1 MANGLQLARG
11 SMRNRNLLKISIEN
25 GTSLAVLK
33 VEGRLVGPWA
43 TELDQT
49 WNAFKHTLG
58 TRTLRLDICG
68 VTFVDERG
76 KRILREI
83 FRETGAE
90 ILSNTPL
97 SNHFAEQT
105 RQKTSEKIEMRRNI
119 YSSHHAESALDCQCC
134 RMTGEGY
141 FCHLTP
147 QAIEEFAAIKDS
159 HVYPTGA
166 ILFLEKQSLHGIY
179 LLCTGK
185 VKLFIGSSGGKTLT
199 LRIARPGEIIGL
211 MAEMSGTPYE
221 VSAETLEPCKVAFV
235 RHHDFANFVTKYPE
249 VYQAMLR
256 QLSAQYNGAC
266 EQLRTV
272 GLSVSAD
279 EKLARLL
286 LRWSFEGR
294 KTKEGTQ
301 ITVPLT
307 HEQIA
312 ECIGSTR
319 ETITR
324 TLSEFKN
331 KHLVTFKGATMTISD
346 LPALEKIGGDC

>member
-1 MANGLQLARG
+1 M
-11 SMRNRNLLKISIEN
+11 
-25 GTSLAVLK
+25 
-33 VEGRLVGPWA
+33 
-43 TELDQT
+43 D
-49 WNAFKHTLG
+49 H
-58 TRTLRLDICG
+58 
-68 VTFVDERG
+68 
-76 KRILREI
+76 
-83 FRETGAE
+83 
-90 ILSNTPL
+90 
-97 SNHFAEQT
+97 
-105 RQKTSEKIEMRRNI
+105 
-119 YSSHHAESALDCQCC
+119 SHHVESVLDCQCC
-134 RMTGEGY
+134 KMTGEGF
-141 FCHLTP
+141 FCHLTSEASKELS
-147 QAIEEFAAIKDS
+147 AIQYS
-159 HVYPTGA
+159 SVYPTGA
-166 ILFLEKQSLHGIY
+166 LLFLEKQSLHGVY

-185 VKLFIGSSGGKTLT
+185 VKLSISSSGGKTLT

-211 MAEMSGTPYE
+211 MAEMSNTPYE

-272 GLSVSAD
+272 GLSVSAH

-286 LRWSFEGR
+286 LRWSSEGR
-294 KTKEGTQ
+294 KTGGGTQ

-324 TLSEFKN
+324 ILSEFKN

-346 LPALEKIGGDC
+346 IPALEKIGGEC